1 MRLSPLF
8 FVSSVTLLVMGDLML
23 IPAAVGWFSDSGW
36 VDSAPFLNAAA
47 ITLVPALIVFAVT
60 KRPDVTI
67 VPRQAFAITSLV
79 WLVVASAGAIP
90 FALHEHMS
98 VTDSFFESMSG
109 ITTTGSTVMVGLDDA
124 ASSLLLWRSILQ
136 WIGGLGFMMMAIA
149 ILPLVG
155 VGGMRLFRSESSD
168 WSEKSLPRTKDL
180 ALHIGGVYLALT
192 SLCAA
197 SYWALGMSVFDA
209 INHAMTTLAT
219 GGYSTSDQSMG
230 KFATTPMLWTSSI
243 FMLLASLP
251 FVLYLQAFR
260 QGVTSLVQ
268 DDQVSFF
275 LRMVAIVVGGC
286 TAVLVSRS
294 DMGAWEALTVV
305 TFNTIST
312 ITTTGYASADYTL
325 WGEFFVGAF
334 LFLMFTG
341 GCSGSTAGSIKAFRI
356 QIALMLINRQIK
368 RLVHPSGVFVEKL
381 NSQRIDQEVSGA
393 LVAFIFAVGLTVIVA
408 TIALTALNIDFVTA
422 LSSAATAVTNVGP
435 GLGPIVGPAG
445 NFSTLP
451 DLAKWILS
459 GAMLMGRL
467 ELLTVI
473 VLFSSSYWRS

>member
-60 KRPDVTI
+60 KRPDITI

-90 FALHEHMS
+90 FAFHEHMS

-109 ITTTGSTVMVGLDDA
+109 ITTTGSTVMVGLDETA
-124 ASSLLLWRSILQ
+124 ASLLLWRSILQ

-230 KFATTPMLWTSSI
+230 K
-243 FMLLASLP
+243 
-251 FVLYLQAFR
+251 LYLQAFR
-260 QGVTSLVQ
+260 QGLASLVR

-305 TFNTIST
+305 TFNAIST
-312 ITTTGYASADYTL
+312 ISTTGYASADYTL

-368 RLVHPSGVFVEKL
+368 RLVHPRGVFVEKL
-381 NSQRIDQEVSGA
+381 NNQRIDEDVSGA
-393 LVAFIFAVGLTVIVA
+393 LIAFIFAVGLTVIVA
-408 TIALTALNIDFVTA
+408 TVALTALNIDFVTA

-467 ELLTVI
+467 ELMTVI